1 MVKVDLCSYHTNKDT
16 FTMRVETLTLKILSL
31 MQNVGKS
38 QAKFLV
44 HFFTLVIAFRGRAN
58 FENLARQGNYNESTY
73 RNNFDKDFD
82 FLKFNQLL
90 VEQYCSEEVAIA
102 FDPSFIS
109 KSGKCTP
116 GLGYFWS
123 GGAGR
128 TQKGLEIGGF
138 GAIDIVNN
146 TCLHLVAKQTLDHK
160 KYDSLIEYY
169 VETARCMSQQL
180 QQVSTVLVVDAYF
193 SKYTFVEPMG
203 QCGFEVISRFRDD
216 AVLFYTYLG
225 PQKKGRGRPRKYQ
238 GRVDV
243 KHPDENHFR
252 LIIKDAGWQAYEGVV
267 FSKALKRWV
276 KVVLLHHF
284 KANGELKSV
293 KIYFSTNLERLGS
306 DLLLFYKTR
315 FQIEFL
321 YRDAKQFT
329 GLMHCQ
335 SRKEKRLDFHF
346 NASLTAVSLA
356 KAAHHLSTPFE
367 QRKPFSM
374 FSIKAQ
380 YFNELLLNRFF
391 YVFGIN
397 PNSEKINSKY
407 LSLRNFGK
415 IAA

>member
-1 MVKVDLCSYHTNKDT
+1 
-16 FTMRVETLTLKILSL
+16 MRVETLTLKILSL
-31 MQNVGKS
+31 MQNIGKS

-44 HFFTLVIAFRGRAN
+44 HFFTLLIAFRGRAN
-58 FENLARQGNYNESTY
+58 FENLARQGKYNESTY

-82 FLKFNQLL
+82 FLNFNRLL

-109 KSGKCTP
+109 KSGKFTP

-146 TCLHLVAKQTLDHK
+146 TCMHLIAKQTLDHK

-169 VETARCMSQQL
+169 VETVRSMSQGL
-180 QQVSTVLVVDAYF
+180 QQVSKILVVDAYF
-193 SKYTFVEPMG
+193 SKSTFVEPVC
-203 QCGFEVISRFRDD
+203 QLGFEVVSRFRDD
-216 AVLFYTYLG
+216 AVLFYAYLG

-243 KHPDENHFR
+243 RQPDENHFC
-252 LIIKDAGWQAYEGVV
+252 LIIEEFDWKAYEGIVY
-267 FSKALKRWV
+267 SKSLKRWV
-276 KVVLLHHF
+276 KVVLVHHF
-284 KANGELKSV
+284 KANGELKCV
-293 KIYFSTNLERLGS
+293 KIYFSTNLDREGS
-306 DLLLFYKTR
+306 DVLLFYKTR

-329 GLMHCQ
+329 GLMQCQ

-356 KAAHHLSTPFE
+356 KAAHYLSTPIE

-380 YFNELLLNRFF
+380 YFNELLLSRFF
-391 YVFGIN
+391 NVFGID
-397 PNSEKINSKY
+397 PNNEKINLKY

>member
-1 MVKVDLCSYHTNKDT
+1 
-16 FTMRVETLTLKILSL
+16 
-31 MQNVGKS
+31 MQNIGKS

-44 HFFTLVIAFRGRAN
+44 HFFTLLIAFRGRAN
-58 FENLARQGNYNESTY
+58 FENLARQGEYNESTY

-82 FLKFNQLL
+82 FLNFNRLL
-90 VEQYCSEEVAIA
+90 VEQTCSEEVAIA

-109 KSGKCTP
+109 KSGKYTP

-128 TQKGLEIGGF
+128 AQKGLEIGGF

-146 TCLHLVAKQTLDHK
+146 TCMHLIAKQTLDHK

-169 VETARCMSQQL
+169 VETVRSLSPGL
-180 QQVSTVLVVDAYF
+180 QQVSKILVVDAYF
-193 SKYTFVEPMG
+193 SKSTFIEPVC
-203 QCGFEVISRFRDD
+203 QLGFEVISRFRDD
-216 AVLFYTYLG
+216 AVLFYAYLG

-243 KHPDENHFR
+243 RQPDENHFC
-252 LIIKDAGWQAYEGVV
+252 LIIKESDWQAYEGIV

-276 KVVLLHHF
+276 KVVLVHHF
-284 KANGELKSV
+284 QANGELKCV
-293 KIYFSTNLERLGS
+293 KIYFSTNLDRAGS
-306 DLLLFYKTR
+306 YVLLFYKTR

-356 KAAHHLSTPFE
+356 KAAYHLSTPVE

-391 YVFGIN
+391 NVFGID
-397 PNSEKINSKY
+397 PNNEKINLKY
-407 LSLRNFGK
+407 LSLRDFGK